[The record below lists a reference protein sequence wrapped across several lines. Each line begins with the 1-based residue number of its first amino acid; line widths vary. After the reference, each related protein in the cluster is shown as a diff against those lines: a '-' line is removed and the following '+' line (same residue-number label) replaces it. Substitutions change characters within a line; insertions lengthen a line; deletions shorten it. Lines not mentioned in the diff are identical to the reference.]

1 MRLPL
6 PVPPPARAAAR
17 ALRSGVLALLALAL
31 AGGAL
36 ALDVTLDPPRLT
48 GGFLWATLRLSDL
61 FDDRVEE
68 SLTRGMPATLDL
80 HAELW
85 RRRRGWF
92 DRLES
97 SYDASVRIR
106 YEVWNEWFQVERTG
120 APSRTL
126 GTLDSLRL
134 ALSRPL
140 ALPVAPAARLQSD
153 GRYYLVVSAT
163 LKPLSVEDVEEV
175 EGWLSGEVETKRR
188 AGFGIF
194 TELPRSLFDAVRNF
208 SGFGDHRA
216 RAISPEFDLGA
227 LERGRR

>member
-1 MRLPL
+1 MRVRLL
-6 PVPPPARAAAR
+6 V
-17 ALRSGVLALLALAL
+17 SLALAIL
-31 AGGAL
+31 AFANV
-36 ALDVTLDPPRLT
+36 ARAFDVMLDPPRLAR
-48 GGFLWATLRLSDL
+48 GYLWATLRLEDL
-61 FDDRVEE
+61 FDARVEE

-106 YEVWNEWFQVERTG
+106 YEVWNEWFRLERDG
-120 APSRTL
+120 ASTRTL
-126 GTLDSLRL
+126 GSLDSVRL
-134 ALSRPL
+134 SLSRPI
-140 ALPVAPAARLQSD
+140 ALPVAAMARLQSD
-153 GRYYLVVSAT
+153 SRYFLVVSVT
-163 LKPLSVEDVEEV
+163 LKPLSVEDVAEV

-208 SGFGDHRA
+208 AGFGDHRA
-216 RAISPEFDLGA
+216 RAISPEFDLEGLA
-227 LERGRR
+227 PR